1 MRFINMGMW
10 VEESLNQL
18 LGRIEEASWKL
29 AAKNRDVIAVGSF
42 LAVIDPVSE
51 LTWLNYA
58 VPVEALGTA
67 EAVLAVIVE
76 LREVFK
82 GSDRTLRFEFTESL
96 CPTLPN
102 ILEQA
107 GLNMESRH
115 PMLICCPADFQPH
128 EAGGV
133 EVRLLDVDDPEVL
146 FSYLAVRNR
155 SFYGDFAA
163 DEAPTAQEIIELC
176 EDIESGES
184 RCALAYFNGIPA
196 GVGVTMPMMGV
207 CELAGVA
214 TLPEQRRLGVAKSLC
229 SFLVKDHFEGG
240 GDLVWLAAGNAIAK
254 STYESIGFRVVGSR
268 LHYIDAIVI
277 NSKALSERFL

>member
-1 MRFINMGMW
+1 M
-10 VEESLNQL
+10 EESLKQL
-18 LGRIEEASWKL
+18 LGRIEAANRKL
-29 AAKNRDVIAVGSF
+29 GAKNRQVIAVGSF
-42 LAVIDPVSE
+42 WAFIDPVSD

-58 VPVEALGTA
+58 VPVEALGSKETVF
-67 EAVLAVIVE
+67 EVIVE
-76 LREVFK
+76 LREVFEE
-82 GSDRTLRFEFTESL
+82 SDRTLRFEFIQSL
-96 CPTLPN
+96 CPTLPT

-107 GLNMESRH
+107 GINLEDSH
-115 PMLICCPADFQPH
+115 PMLVCESADFQPH
-128 EAGGV
+128 NAAGV
-133 EVRLLDVDDPEVL
+133 DVKLLDVDDPEVL

-155 SFYGDFAA
+155 SFYGDAA
-163 DEAPTAQEIIELC
+163 DEAPTAENIIELC
-176 EDIESGES
+176 QEIELGAS

-214 TLPEQRRLGVAKSLC
+214 TLPEHRRLGVAKSLC
-229 SFLVKDHFEGG
+229 SFLIKDHFETG

>member
-1 MRFINMGMW
+1 M
-10 VEESLNQL
+10 EQSLNQL

-29 AAKNRDVIAVGSF
+29 AAKNRDVIAVGAF
-42 LAVIDPVSE
+42 LALIDPVSE

-58 VPVEALGTA
+58 VPVEPLGTSSQVA
-67 EAVLAVIVE
+67 EVIVE
-76 LREVFK
+76 LREVFAQ
-82 GSDRTLRFEFTESL
+82 SDRTLRFEFTESL
-96 CPTLPN
+96 CPTLPD

-107 GLNMESRH
+107 GLNMESKH
-115 PMLICCPADFQPH
+115 PMLLCTPADFQPYY
-128 EAGGV
+128 AAGV
-133 EVRLLDVDDPEVL
+133 EVQLLDVDDPEVL

-155 SFYGDFAA
+155 SFYGLAA
-163 DEAPTAQEIIELC
+163 DETATAQEIIELC
-176 EDIESGES
+176 QDIQTGAS

-229 SFLVKDHFEGG
+229 SFLIKDHFETG

-254 STYESIGFRVVGSR
+254 STYESIGFRCVDSR
-268 LHYIDAIVI
+268 LNYIDAIVI